1 MPDSRLAAAQEGV
14 LLAEAMPCRSAAEAK
29 KAKRQRQTR
38 RGAAKGAST
47 RTRSRAAAGATP
59 SMTLPAPASL
69 STGERLRLLDAFET
83 VLGGVYTH
91 LPLKRARYG
100 FDPVQRLRILRSE
113 VKSFDDNAFHV
124 ELAAIV
130 TQMRDYHTR
139 YTWPAAFAGKVAV
152 LPFLVEMYGP
162 DAAPTYVVTK
172 VGKGL
177 DAGFVP
183 GVLLQYWNGVP
194 IDRAVVRHADEECAG
209 RPDGWRSASL
219 QSLTFRSMEFG
230 PPPDEEWV
238 VVGYRRSD
246 AAGAPTGALK
256 EARVPWKV
264 VDPGAASAVTAGGP
278 SGERKALRRT
288 RAVNPAAAEVRRA
301 KMLLFAPEALV
312 GETPPA
318 PAHVVSAVRARGS
331 SARARGRA
339 LAASTIATTLPDT
352 LRVQTLQ
359 VPGGAV
365 GYLRIWAFE
374 TDPDKFIA
382 ELLRVI
388 PLLPQNGLIID
399 VRGNP
404 GGYILAAE
412 LALQLFTPKH
422 IEPVRFSVLATP
434 FTREMAALP
443 ALADELGPWKASL
456 DAAVRNGELYS
467 QPVPISDPADCNAIG
482 QQYGGPVMLVGDTN
496 TYSAGDLFSAGFVDN
511 AIGPFLCVGEAT
523 GAGGANVWDY
533 GELRKALAGTAI
545 ALPSL
550 TGGIGLS
557 FAFRRA
563 TRAGPSEGLTIED
576 VGVAGMPYAMT
587 RNDLLAGNGDLLL
600 RCVELLRQQP
610 LSALTVALDKPGRK
624 VGFSA
629 RGLDRIDAFVDGHP
643 AGSFP
648 VGEGGSVDVAFTA
661 ASRRVE
667 AAGFKGDLLLQRRR
681 VAVKPA

>member
-1 MPDSRLAAAQEGV
+1 VSDSRFTAAQKGV
-14 LLAEAMPCRSAAEAK
+14 PLAEAMPCRSAAEAK
-29 KAKRQRQTR
+29 KSRKERQAR
-38 RGAAKGAST
+38 RGAKKST
-47 RTRSRAAAGATP
+47 ATHARSKAAGGAAP
-59 SMTLPAPASL
+59 AATLPAPASL
-69 STGERLRLLDAFET
+69 STAERLRLLAAFET

-219 QSLTFRSMEFG
+219 QSLTFRSMEYG

-238 VVGYRRSD
+238 VVGYCKSD
-246 AAGAPTGALK
+246 ASGVPTGALK
-256 EARVPWKV
+256 EVRVPWKV
-264 VDPGAASAVTAGGP
+264 VDPGAAAAVTAGGP
-278 SGERKALRRT
+278 SGERKELRRT
-288 RAVNPAAAEVRRA
+288 RAVNPAAAAVRRA

-312 GETPPA
+312 GEMPPDA
-318 PAHVVSAVRARGS
+318 AHVVSGVRARGS
-331 SARARGRA
+331 AARPRGRTM
-339 LAASTIATTLPDT
+339 AASTIATAIPDT

-365 GYLRIWAFE
+365 GYLRIWAFD
-374 TDPDKFIA
+374 TDSDKFIA

-388 PLLPQNGLIID
+388 PLLPQDGLIID

-412 LALQLFTPKH
+412 LALQLFTPKP

-434 FTREMAALP
+434 FTRDMAALP

-467 QPVPISDPADCNAIG
+467 QPVPITDPDDCNAIG
-482 QQYGGPVMLVGDTN
+482 QQYGGPVVLVGDTN

-511 AIGPFLCVGEAT
+511 GIGPFLCVGQAT

-545 ALPSL
+545 ALPAL

-557 FAFRRA
+557 FSFRRA

-576 VGVAGMPYAMT
+576 VGIAGAPYAMT

-600 RCVELLRQQP
+600 RCVALLRQQP
-610 LSALTVALDKPGRK
+610 LSALAAALDKAGRK
-624 VGFSA
+624 VSFTA
-629 RGLDRIDAFVDGHP
+629 RGLDRIDALVDGHP
-643 AGSFP
+643 AGSFA
-648 VGEGGSVDVAFTA
+648 VAEGGSVDVPFAA

-667 AAGFKGDLLLQRRR
+667 AAGFKGDQLLQRRR
-681 VAVKPA
+681 VAVKP

>member
-1 MPDSRLAAAQEGV
+1 MTDSRFAAAQKGV
-14 LLAEAMPCRSAAEAK
+14 PLAECMPYRNAAEAK
-29 KAKRQRQTR
+29 KSQKEGKALRRAAKK
-38 RGAAKGAST
+38 GAAT
-47 RTRSRAAAGATP
+47 RAGPKAAGTTTTP
-59 SMTLPAPASL
+59 TLPAPASL
-69 STGERLRLLDAFET
+69 STAERLRLLAAFET
-83 VLGGVYTH
+83 VIGGVYTH

-100 FDPVQRLRILRSE
+100 FDPVQRLRILRTE
-113 VKSFDDNAFHV
+113 VGAFDDGAFHV

-130 TQMRDYHTR
+130 TQLRDYHTR

-209 RPDGWRSASL
+209 RPDGQRSASL

-238 VVGYRRSD
+238 VVGYRTSD
-246 AAGAPTGALK
+246 AAGVPTGALK
-256 EARVPWKV
+256 EVRVPWKV
-264 VDPGAASAVTAGGP
+264 VDPGAASALFAGGP
-278 SGERKALRRT
+278 TGQRTKLRRT
-288 RAVNPAAAEVRRA
+288 RAVNPAAAAVRMA

-312 GETPPA
+312 GEIPPDA
-318 PAHVVSAVRARGS
+318 PHVAS
-331 SARARGRA
+331 GRA
-339 LAASTIATTLPDT
+339 KGATKGVAKRRGLAATTITTTMPDT

-359 VPGGAV
+359 VPGGTV

-374 TDPDKFIA
+374 TDPDKFIG

-412 LALQLFTPKH
+412 QALQLFTPKP

-434 FTREMAALP
+434 FTRDMAALP
-443 ALADELGPWKASL
+443 ALADELKPWKASL

-496 TYSAGDLFSAGFVDN
+496 TYSAGDLFTAGFVDN
-511 AIGPFLCVGEAT
+511 GVGPFLCVGEAT
-523 GAGGANVWDY
+523 GAGGANVWQYDD
-533 GELRKALAGTAI
+533 LRKALAGTAI
-545 ALPSL
+545 ALPPL

-563 TRAGPSEGLTIED
+563 TRIGPSEGLTIED
-576 VGVAGMPYAMT
+576 VGVAGTRYAIT

-600 RCVELLRQQP
+600 KCVALLRQQP
-610 LSALTVALDKPGRK
+610 QSALTFTVDKPGKK
-624 VGFSA
+624 VSFTA

-643 AGSFP
+643 AGSFA
-648 VGEGGSVDVAFTA
+648 VAEGGSVDVPFAA
-661 ASRRVE
+661 ASKRVE
-667 AAGFKGDLLLQRRR
+667 AAGYKGDALLQRRR
-681 VAVKPA
+681 IAVKG